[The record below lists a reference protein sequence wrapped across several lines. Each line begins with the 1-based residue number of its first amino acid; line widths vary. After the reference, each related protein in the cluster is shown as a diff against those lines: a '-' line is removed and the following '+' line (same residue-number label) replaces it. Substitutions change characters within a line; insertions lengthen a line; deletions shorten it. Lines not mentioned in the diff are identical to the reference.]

1 MTQAHRAS
9 ARAHGWAN
17 ASWFGTPAILLLGML
32 LLAMSAPLFLGSYA
46 QRVVATAFMYVALA
60 QSWNLIGGYAGLISL
75 ALPAFFGT
83 SAIVTAVLVI
93 NGVLPGIAVIGGVA
107 AALLIAAI
115 IGAPT
120 LRLQGH
126 YFVVATLLIT
136 EALRNLV
143 LNINA
148 FGFSGGI
155 ALNLFNATM
164 LGNLDTRQFNLFF
177 YFLMLLLAVGA
188 MATVVAFERSRSGYA
203 LRSIRDN
210 ERAAKALGV
219 ATAREKMFVFLVSSG
234 MAALVGAVWA
244 FWLGTVETNEAF
256 SFRFTFDVIV
266 MVFLGGRG
274 TLWGP
279 VAGDALVDAINETIG
294 VEFPELHLVIAGVL
308 VGLVILFQPNGL
320 ASAIREGVRAFSPSR
335 LRGNLRRYLVK

>member
-1 MTQAHRAS
+1 MV
-9 ARAHGWAN
+9 ARAAGWAH
-17 ASWFGTPAILLLGML
+17 ARWLGAPAVLIVTVVLV
-32 LLAMSAPLFLGSYA
+32 AATAPMFLSSYA
-46 QRVVATAFMYVALA
+46 QRVVATAFMYLALA
-60 QSWNLIGGYAGLISL
+60 QSWNLIGGYAGLMSL

-83 SAIVTAVLVI
+83 GAIVTAVLVI
-93 NGVLPGIAVIGGVA
+93 NGVMPGIAVIGGVG
-107 AALLIAAI
+107 AALVIAAI
-115 IGAPT
+115 IGGPT

-148 FGFSGGI
+148 FGFSGGT
-155 ALNLFNATM
+155 ALNLFNATR
-164 LGNLDTRQFNLFF
+164 LGSLDTRQFNLFF
-177 YFLMLLLAVGA
+177 YFLMLLLALAA
-188 MATVVAFERSRSGYA
+188 MATVVAFEHSRSGYA

-210 ERAAKALGV
+210 ERAARALGV
-219 ATAREKMFVFLVSSG
+219 ATGREKMFVFLVSSG

-244 FWLGTVETNEAF
+244 FWLGTVETNEAY

-279 VAGDALVDAINETIG
+279 VAGVALVVAINETIG

-308 VGLVILFQPNGL
+308 VGLVVLFQPNGL
-320 ASAIREGVRAFSPSR
+320 ASAMREGVRAFAPAR
-335 LRGNLRRYLVK
+335 LLGNLQRYLVK